1 MNHDESH
8 PGEMFGFAN
17 ASGGPVTMDAGPD
30 AGPWCQ
36 IWSVSQWNGYVG
48 CFNRWRTMWIGL
60 KIGCPQV

>member
-1 MNHDESH
+1 MQKIAEGMNHDESH

-30 AGPWCQ
+30 AGP
-36 IWSVSQWNGYVG
+36 VPDMDVG